1 MWMPIIA
8 SLGGAFLGS
17 VIGPWILDWWFK
29 PRIQVSSTDEV
40 LRERDVLYHRLAIT
54 NRGRREL
61 RSCVSTISI
70 RNMAYDDIATTAKK
84 QVITPEDFRSKGHM
98 ENELLHWSTLGHGSS
113 QNINPKVT
121 VKLDLYRVL
130 LSGDGKSDLIQIP
143 SEQGWEP
150 LKISLRPRARPYDG
164 AVVVS
169 GANTEPRAVEFELV
183 TREDDVHFVMK

>member
-1 MWMPIIA
+1 MWVSIIA

-29 PRIQVSSTDEV
+29 PRIQVSSADEV
-40 LRERDVLYHRLAIT
+40 LRERGVLYHRVAIT

-61 RSCVSTISI
+61 RSCVSAISI
-70 RNMAYDDIATTAKK
+70 RNMAYDDIAATAKK
-84 QVITPEDFRSKGHM
+84 QVITPEDFRSKSHM

-121 VKLDLYRVL
+121 AKLDLYRVL
-130 LSGDGKSDLIQIP
+130 LSSDGKPDLIQIP

-150 LKISLRPRARPYDG
+150 LKISLRPRALPYDG
-164 AVVVS
+164 KVVIS
-169 GANTEPRAVEFELV
+169 GANTEPREVDFKFV
-183 TREDDVHFVMK
+183 TAEDDVHFVMK